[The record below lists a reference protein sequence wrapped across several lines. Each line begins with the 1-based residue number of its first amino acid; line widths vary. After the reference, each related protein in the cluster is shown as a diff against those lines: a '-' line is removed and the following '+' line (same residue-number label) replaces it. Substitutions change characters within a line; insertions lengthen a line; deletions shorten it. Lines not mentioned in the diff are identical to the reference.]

1 MSFVSGGFL
10 LFLPLMVLG
19 YWLCPA
25 RWRYLALLAGSLLF
39 YMSWSIPLTLLL
51 LGVTLLNWV
60 SCLIV
65 EKHKSKWLLGLLLTL
80 IFLPL
85 VVCKYAGFFA
95 GSLHS
100 LFGWPAIGTLDWIEQ
115 IVLPVGISFYT
126 FQAVS
131 CVLDVYRGE
140 MQAER
145 NPMRFTLFVSF
156 FPQLVAGPI
165 ERGKD
170 LLPQLDTPRRFD
182 WADMRAGFRLLLTGF
197 FRKIC
202 VADFLAVYADRV
214 YGLAAPDG
222 SAVALG
228 TLCFAFQIYNDFAGY
243 SEIAMGSARLLG
255 IRLTRNF
262 NEPYLARG
270 IRDFWRRWHI
280 TLNNW
285 FRSYVYWPLGGSRKG
300 RCRMLLASTVVF
312 LLSGLWHGANWTFV
326 AWGALHAVYFWVEA
340 LLTDSSR
347 REAPCGIQGGITA
360 VVTFVAVCLSWV
372 LFRAVDMGHAAA
384 LYRAMF
390 SPWQVVQGVAQTGL
404 DASALLQIA
413 VMLPLMLLL
422 GRCGYAEPSERQ
434 YCRDRDTAISA
445 ILVLIIALCWLSSLG
460 SDAQNAFIY
469 FRF

>member
-39 YMSWSIPLTLLL
+39 YMGWSVPLTFLL

-85 VVCKYAGFFA
+85 VACKYAGFFA

-100 LFGWPAIGTLDWIEQ
+100 LLGWPGQEVRQVLSQ
-115 IVLPVGISFYT
+115 IILPVGISFYT

-140 MQAER
+140 MRAER
-145 NPMRFTLFVSF
+145 NPLRFTLFVSF

-170 LLPQLDTPRRFD
+170 LLPQLKAPRQFE
-182 WADMRAGFRLLLTGF
+182 WADMRAGLRLLLMGF
-197 FRKIC
+197 FRKLC
-202 VADFLAVYADRV
+202 VADFLAVYVERV
-214 YGLAAPDG
+214 YSLSSPDG

-280 TLNNW
+280 TLNTW

-300 RCRMLLASTVVF
+300 RGRMLLASTVVF

-326 AWGALHAVYFWVEA
+326 AWGALHAVYFGLET
-340 LLTDSSR
+340 LLMGSR
-347 REAPCGIQGGITA
+347 KEAPRGTRAGIAAG
-360 VVTFVAVCLSWV
+360 VTFVAVCLSWV
-372 LFRAVDMGHAAA
+372 LFRAVDMGHAFV
-384 LYRAMF
+384 LYRALF
-390 SPWQVVQGVAQTGL
+390 SPWQVAQGLAQTGL
-404 DASALLQIA
+404 DAGTLLQIA
-413 VMLPLMLLL
+413 VMLLMMLLL
-422 GRCGYAEPSERQ
+422 GRWGYAELSERQ
-434 YCRDRDTAISA
+434 QSRDRDAAIKA
-445 ILVLIIALCWLSSLG
+445 ILVLIIALCWLSTLG
-460 SDAQNAFIY
+460 SDVQNAFIY
-469 FRF
+469 FQF

>member
-39 YMSWSIPLTLLL
+39 YMGWSVPLTLLL

-65 EKHKSKWLLGLLLTL
+65 EKHKSKWLLGGLLTL

-100 LFGWPAIGTLDWIEQ
+100 VLGWPGQAVRDVLEQ
-115 IVLPVGISFYT
+115 IILPVGISFYT
-126 FQAVS
+126 FQAAS

-170 LLPQLDTPRRFD
+170 LLPQLNAPRRFD

-243 SEIAMGSARLLG
+243 SEIAMGSARMLG

-280 TLNNW
+280 TLNSW

-300 RCRMLLASTVVF
+300 RGRMLLASTVVF
-312 LLSGLWHGANWTFV
+312 LLSGLWHGASWTFV
-326 AWGALHAVYFWVEA
+326 AWGALHALYYGMET
-340 LLTDSSR
+340 LLLGR
-347 REAPCGIQGGITA
+347 REAPSGWRA
-360 VVTFVAVCLSWV
+360 VVSVVITFTLVGLSWV

-384 LYRAMF
+384 LYGALF
-390 SPWQVVQGVAQTGL
+390 SPWQVTQGLGQTGV
-404 DASALLQIA
+404 DAAALQRIA
-413 VMLPLMLLL
+413 VMLPLTFAL
-422 GRCGYAEPSERQ
+422 GRWGHGMRPKRQ
-434 YCRDRDTAISA
+434 CSRDRDIAISA
-445 ILVLIIALCWLSSLG
+445 ILVLIIALCWLNGLG
-460 SDAQNAFIY
+460 SDTQNVFIY
-469 FRF
+469 FQF

>member
-10 LFLPLMVLG
+10 IFLPLMVLC
-19 YWLCPA
+19 YWICPA
-25 RWRYLALLAGSLLF
+25 QWRYLALLAGSLLF
-39 YMSWSIPLTLLL
+39 YMGWSVPLTLLL

-65 EKHKSKWLLGLLLTL
+65 EKHKSKWLLGSLLTL

-85 VVCKYAGFFA
+85 AVSKYAGFFA

-100 LFGWPAIGTLDWIEQ
+100 VLGWPGQEIRDALAQ

-140 MQAER
+140 MPAER
-145 NPMRFTLFVSF
+145 NPLRFMLFVSF

-170 LLPQLDTPRRFD
+170 LLPQLNAPRRLKST
-182 WADMRAGFRLLLTGF
+182 DMRAGVRLLLTGF

-202 VADFLAVYADRV
+202 VADFLAVYVDRV
-214 YGLAAPDG
+214 YGLSAPDG

-255 IRLTRNF
+255 VRLTRNF

-280 TLNNW
+280 TLNTW

-300 RCRMLLASTVVF
+300 RGRMLLASTAVF

-326 AWGALHAVYFWVEA
+326 AWGALHAAYYVAETLLLGRSVTLRGWRAAISV
-340 LLTDSSR
+340 LLTF
-347 REAPCGIQGGITA
+347 AA
-360 VVTFVAVCLSWV
+360 VSFSWV
-372 LFRAVDMGHAAA
+372 LFRAADMAHAAE
-384 LYRAMF
+384 LYRALF
-390 SPWQVVQGVAQTGL
+390 APWQAAQGLAQTGL
-404 DASALLQIA
+404 NGMAALHIAAVLPAS
-413 VMLPLMLLL
+413 LLL
-422 GRCGYAEPSERQ
+422 SRWGHGAVSADPRVL
-434 YCRDRDTAISA
+434 DRDTAVSA
-445 ILVLIIALCWLSSLG
+445 LLVLIIALCWLDGLG
-460 SDAQNAFIY
+460 SNAQNAFIY
-469 FRF
+469 FQF

>member
-10 LFLPLMVLG
+10 FFLPLMVLC

-25 RWRYLALLAGSLLF
+25 RWRYLALLTGSLLF
-39 YMSWSIPLTLLL
+39 YMGWSIPLTLLL

-65 EKHKSKWLLGLLLTL
+65 EKHRSKWLLGILLTL

-85 VVCKYAGFFA
+85 TVCKYAGFFA

-100 LFGWPAIGTLDWIEQ
+100 LLGWPGQGIRDALAGII
-115 IVLPVGISFYT
+115 LPVGISFYT

-140 MQAER
+140 MRAER
-145 NPMRFTLFVSF
+145 NPLRFTLFVSF

-170 LLPQLDTPRRFD
+170 LLPQLNAPRRFD
-182 WADMRAGFRLLLTGF
+182 WADMRAGLRLLLTGF
-197 FRKIC
+197 FRKLC
-202 VADFLAVYADRV
+202 VADFLALCVDRV
-214 YGLAAPDG
+214 YGLSAPDG

-280 TLNNW
+280 TLNSW

-300 RCRMLLASTVVF
+300 RGRMLLASTVVF

-326 AWGALHAVYFWVEA
+326 AWGVLHALYYAMET
-340 LLTDSSR
+340 LLSGR
-347 REAPCGIQGGITA
+347 REAPRGWRA
-360 VVTFVAVCLSWV
+360 VLSVMVTFAAVTFSWV
-372 LFRAVDMGHAAA
+372 LFRATDMAHAVS
-384 LYRAMF
+384 LYRALL
-390 SPWQVVQGVAQTGL
+390 SPWQAAQGMAQAGL
-404 DASALLQIA
+404 DTAALLRIGL
-413 VMLPLMLLL
+413 MLPLTVVL
-422 GRCGYAEPSERQ
+422 GRWGHGPIPAQPRA
-434 YCRDRDTAISA
+434 RDRETAIMA
-445 ILVLIIALCWLSSLG
+445 LLVLIIALCWLSSLG

-469 FRF
+469 FQF